1 MPEIARAVISALGGA
16 VCQLLDC
23 VPVTARRGRCKPVRI
38 PTLHLCNLT
47 YPTLSEA
54 ADLCAVHIRT
64 ISLCDS

>member
-54 ADLCAVHIRT
+54 ADLCAVHI
-64 ISLCDS
+64 